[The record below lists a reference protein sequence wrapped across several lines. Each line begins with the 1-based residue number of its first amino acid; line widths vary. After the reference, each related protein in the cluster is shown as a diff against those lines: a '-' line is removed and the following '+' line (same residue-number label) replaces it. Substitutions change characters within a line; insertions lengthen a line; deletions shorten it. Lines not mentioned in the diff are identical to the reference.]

1 MTTTTETGWYVS
13 SDRSLVR
20 LVGEID
26 LDAAP
31 RLRRVLERA
40 AADFSEDLVVD
51 LSDVTFLDCSG
62 LAPLLE
68 AKNRLKSRLTLRGVP
83 QRVLELLRL
92 TDLQA
97 VFGVIDETASISS
110 TADVTL
116 GHGAPD
122 GDHLL
127 AQGAPLS
134 PEVPLELLELEEQV
148 ARRRATASGR
158 SRIDQARG
166 LVMATRGCD
175 AETAWQMLF
184 QASREQDVQ
193 VHDLADALVRAA
205 SGRDT
210 GQSGGA
216 MMIALQVVMGVQP
229 GPIEEVTPSPQ
240 PEARQVR

>member
-1 MTTTTETGWYVS
+1 MATTTETGWYVS

-20 LVGEID
+20 IVGEID

-40 AADFSEDLVVD
+40 AADSSGDLVVD
-51 LSDVTFLDCSG
+51 LSDVTFMDCSG

-68 AKNRLKSRLTLRGVP
+68 AKNRLKGRLTLHGVP

-97 VFGVIDETASISS
+97 VFGVIDETAPITN
-110 TADVTL
+110 TADAAL
-116 GHGAPD
+116 GVGAP
-122 GDHLL
+122 GVDHLL
-127 AQGAPLS
+127 AHGAPLS
-134 PEVPLELLELEEQV
+134 PEVPLELLELEEEV
-148 ARRRATASGR
+148 AGRRATASGR

-184 QASREQDVQ
+184 QTSREQDVQ

-205 SGRDT
+205 AGRDT

-216 MMIALQVVMGVQP
+216 MMIAVQVVMGVRP
-229 GPIEEVTPSPQ
+229 GSIEELTASPQ
-240 PEARQVR
+240 PEVRQVR

>member
-1 MTTTTETGWYVS
+1 MTTATETGWYVS
-13 SDRSLVR
+13 SDQSVVR
-20 LVGEID
+20 IVGEID
-26 LDAAP
+26 LDTAP

-40 AADFSEDLVVD
+40 APDPGGDLLVD
-51 LSDVTFLDCSG
+51 LSGVTFMDCSG

-68 AKNRLKSRLTLRGVP
+68 AKNRLKSRLTLTGVP

-92 TDLQA
+92 TGLQA
-97 VFGVIDETASISS
+97 VFGVIDEI
-110 TADVTL
+110 
-116 GHGAPD
+116 
-122 GDHLL
+122 
-127 AQGAPLS
+127 APLS
-134 PEVPLELLELEEQV
+134 PEAPLELLELEEQ
-148 ARRRATASGR
+148 AAGRRATASGR
-158 SRIDQARG
+158 SRIDQAKG

-184 QASREQDVQ
+184 QASREQDIQ

-205 SGRDT
+205 AGRDT

-216 MMIALQVVMGVQP
+216 MMTAVQVVMGVQP

>member
-1 MTTTTETGWYVS
+1 MNTTTETGWYVS

-40 AADFSEDLVVD
+40 AADSSEDLVVD

-68 AKNRLKSRLTLRGVP
+68 AKNRLKSRLTLQGVP
-83 QRVLELLRL
+83 QRVLALLRL

-97 VFGVIDETASISS
+97 VFGVNDETASISS
-110 TADVTL
+110 AADR
-116 GHGAPD
+116 
-122 GDHLL
+122 
-127 AQGAPLS
+127 S
-134 PEVPLELLELEEQV
+134 LELLELEEQV
-148 ARRRATASGR
+148 AGRRATARGR

-184 QASREQDVQ
+184 QTSREQDVQ

-240 PEARQVR
+240 SEARQVR

>member
-1 MTTTTETGWYVS
+1 MATTTETGWYVS

-20 LVGEID
+20 IVGEID

-40 AADFSEDLVVD
+40 AADSSGDLVVD
-51 LSDVTFLDCSG
+51 LSDVTFMDCSG

-68 AKNRLKSRLTLRGVP
+68 AKNRLKGRLTLHGVP

-97 VFGVIDETASISS
+97 VFGVNDESATISN
-110 TADVTL
+110 TADAAL
-116 GHGAPD
+116 GVGAP
-122 GDHLL
+122 GVDHLL
-127 AQGAPLS
+127 AHGAPLS
-134 PEVPLELLELEEQV
+134 PEVPLELLELEEEV
-148 ARRRATASGR
+148 AGRRATASGR

-205 SGRDT
+205 AGRDT

-216 MMIALQVVMGVQP
+216 MMIAVQVVMGVQP
-229 GPIEEVTPSPQ
+229 GSVEELTASPQ

>member
-1 MTTTTETGWYVS
+1 MNTTTETGWYVS

-20 LVGEID
+20 IVGEID

-40 AADFSEDLVVD
+40 AADSSGDLVVD
-51 LSDVTFLDCSG
+51 LSDVTFMDCSG

-68 AKNRLKSRLTLRGVP
+68 AKNRLKGRLTLHGVP

-97 VFGVIDETASISS
+97 VFGVNDESATISS
-110 TADVTL
+110 AADR
-116 GHGAPD
+116 
-122 GDHLL
+122 
-127 AQGAPLS
+127 S
-134 PEVPLELLELEEQV
+134 LELLELEEQV
-148 ARRRATASGR
+148 AGRRATASGR

-205 SGRDT
+205 AGRDT

-216 MMIALQVVMGVQP
+216 MMIAVQVVMGVQP
-229 GPIEEVTPSPQ
+229 GSVEELTASPQ

>member
-1 MTTTTETGWYVS
+1 MATTTETGWYVS

-20 LVGEID
+20 IVGEID

-40 AADFSEDLVVD
+40 AADSSGDLVVD
-51 LSDVTFLDCSG
+51 LSDVTFMDCSG

-68 AKNRLKSRLTLRGVP
+68 AKNRLKGRLTLHGVP

-97 VFGVIDETASISS
+97 VFGVNDESATISS
-110 TADVTL
+110 AADR
-116 GHGAPD
+116 
-122 GDHLL
+122 
-127 AQGAPLS
+127 S
-134 PEVPLELLELEEQV
+134 LELLELEEQV
-148 ARRRATASGR
+148 AGRRATASGR

-205 SGRDT
+205 AGRDT

-216 MMIALQVVMGVQP
+216 MMIAVQVVMGVQP
-229 GPIEEVTPSPQ
+229 GSVEELTASPQ

>member
-13 SDRSLVR
+13 SDQSVVR
-20 LVGEID
+20 IVGEID
-26 LDAAP
+26 LDTAP

-40 AADFSEDLVVD
+40 APDPGGDLLVD
-51 LSDVTFLDCSG
+51 LSGVTFMDCSG

-68 AKNRLKSRLTLRGVP
+68 AKNRLKSRLTLTGVP

-92 TDLQA
+92 TGLQA
-97 VFGVIDETASISS
+97 VFGVIDEI
-110 TADVTL
+110 
-116 GHGAPD
+116 
-122 GDHLL
+122 
-127 AQGAPLS
+127 APLS
-134 PEVPLELLELEEQV
+134 PEAPLELLELEEQ
-148 ARRRATASGR
+148 AAGRRATASGR
-158 SRIDQARG
+158 SRIDQAKG

-184 QASREQDVQ
+184 QASREQDIQ

-205 SGRDT
+205 AGRDT

-216 MMIALQVVMGVQP
+216 MMTAVQVVMGVQP
-229 GPIEEVTPSPQ
+229 GSVEELTASPQ

>member
-1 MTTTTETGWYVS
+1 MDTTTETGWYVS
-13 SDRSLVR
+13 SGRSLVR
-20 LVGEID
+20 IVGEID

-40 AADFSEDLVVD
+40 AADSSGDLVVD
-51 LSDVTFLDCSG
+51 LSDVTFMDCSG

-68 AKNRLKSRLTLRGVP
+68 AKNRLKGRLTLHGVP

-97 VFGVIDETASISS
+97 VFGVNDESATISS
-110 TADVTL
+110 AADR
-116 GHGAPD
+116 
-122 GDHLL
+122 
-127 AQGAPLS
+127 S
-134 PEVPLELLELEEQV
+134 LELLELEEQV

-205 SGRDT
+205 AGRDT

-216 MMIALQVVMGVQP
+216 MMIAVQVVMGVQP
-229 GPIEEVTPSPQ
+229 GSVEELTASPQ